1 MSYEDKFKR
10 VKECILKK
18 VVSIVKEWYQGGY
31 FEFEIAD
38 PHPVWEM
45 YIDEFNK
52 EFGLL
57 VTQDVKDSLFMAGK
71 ALGFAVEAH
80 QNTTPN
86 FNVNKLV
93 KFVNSF
99 VEFQF
104 DDFDNW
110 CREISSAMYE
120 QTSEYE
126 REFGSKVNDDPK

>member
-10 VKECILKK
+10 VKERILKE
-18 VVSIVKEWYQGGY
+18 VVSIVKEWYLGGY

-71 ALGFAVEAH
+71 ALGFAVQAH
-80 QNTTPN
+80 QNTTP
-86 FNVNKLV
+86 FNVTKLV
-93 KFVNSF
+93 KFVHSF
-99 VEFQF
+99 VECQF

-120 QTSEYE
+120 HSSENE
-126 REFGSKVNDDPK
+126 EEFASKVNDDPK

>member
-10 VKECILKK
+10 VKERILKE
-18 VVSIVKEWYQGGY
+18 VISIVKEWYQGGY

-57 VTQDVKDSLFMAGK
+57 VTQNVKDSLFMAGK
-71 ALGFAVEAH
+71 ALGFAVQAH
-80 QNTTPN
+80 QNTTPT
-86 FNVNKLV
+86 FNVTKLV
-93 KFVNSF
+93 KFVQTF

-104 DDFDNW
+104 DDFNNW
-110 CREISSAMYE
+110 CDEISNAMYE
-120 QTSEYE
+120 QSSDNEDE
-126 REFGSKVNDDPK
+126 VISKVNYDPK